1 MRFIRA
7 KVAYHPSEVDPSS
20 NRAPFMRLSDLRPA
34 LGAIAISILVLL
46 IAGHFTFVAVQGEFG
61 VVKRAEITAQKQ
73 ALTAERDRLKADVQR
88 MENLTKRL
96 SDQYLD
102 LDLLDERVRNVL
114 GYVRTDEM
122 VIR

>member
-1 MRFIRA
+1 M
-7 KVAYHPSEVDPSS
+7 
-20 NRAPFMRLSDLRPA
+20 
-34 LGAIAISILVLL
+34 

-88 MENLTKRL
+88 IENLTKRL

>member
-1 MRFIRA
+1 
-7 KVAYHPSEVDPSS
+7 
-20 NRAPFMRLSDLRPA
+20 MRLSSLKPA
-34 LGAIAISILVLL
+34 VGAALTSLVLL
-46 IAGHFTFVAVQGEFG
+46 GVGGYFTFAAVQGDFG
-61 VVKRAEITAQKQ
+61 VVKRAEITAEKQ
-73 ALTAERDRLKADVQR
+73 MLAAERDRLKAEVAH

-114 GYVRTDEM
+114 GYVRSDEI

>member
-1 MRFIRA
+1 LRDPRA
-7 KVAYHPSEVDPSS
+7 KLVHRPSEADLSS
-20 NRAPFMRLSDLRPA
+20 SKAPGMRLSEIRPA
-34 LGAIAISILVLL
+34 LGAILIGLVVIF
-46 IAGHFTFVAVQGEFG
+46 IAGHFTLVAVQGDFG

-73 ALTAERDRLKADVQR
+73 VLIEERDRLKAEVQR

-114 GYVRTDEM
+114 GYVRTDEI